1 MFLSVIIPAYNEE
14 KRISKILDAAY
25 NYFQSKD
32 FDYEIIVVDDGSKDK
47 TDKVAQNYSS
57 KFKNL
62 KILSFLKNSGKG
74 AAVKAGV
81 LESKGDYLLFA
92 DADNSTS
99 FEQVEFFLKYMSE
112 FDIIIGSR
120 ALKDSQLVK
129 RQNFFKTFLG
139 RAGNFI
145 ICRLFKIKIKD
156 TQCGFKLFS
165 KKAGKEIFSK
175 QTINGWGFDIE
186 VLVIASKL
194 GYNIKEVGVKWL
206 NDMDSKVRWTSYL
219 KVLKELWKIK
229 KEIKKIN

>member
-14 KRISKILDAAY
+14 KRIFKILDAAY

-32 FDYEIIVVDDGSKDK
+32 FDYEIIVVDDGSKDQ
-47 TDKVAQNYSS
+47 TAKVVQNYSN

-62 KILSFLKNSGKG
+62 KIVSFLKNSGKG
-74 AAVKAGV
+74 AAVKAGA

-99 FEQVEFFLKYMSE
+99 FEQVKFFLKYIPE

-145 ICRLFKIKIKD
+145 ICKLFKIKIKD

-175 QTINGWGFDIE
+175 QTISGWGFDIE

-219 KVLKELWKIK
+219 KVLQELWKIK